1 MASPQNYVSVT
12 RRPPDIEDYIDMV
25 RRYRSWI
32 IGPMFVG
39 LVLSVVVAFM
49 WPDTY
54 ISQAVMRITP
64 QQIPENLVPS
74 AVSTQMQER
83 LSQMQQEILSRTSL
97 QELIQRPSLDLYK
110 RERQRLPL
118 EDIIQDMRN
127 KYIQIRMMDVPNSTG
142 DRRAAT
148 AFLIQFSYSD
158 RYKAQQV
165 VRELVTKFTEQNVT
179 VQRNQATL
187 TTSFLNDELKSS
199 KEDLDRLDGEITK
212 FKNENQGRLPEQL
225 PTNIQN
231 LQGPGW
237 NSTRSMRP
245 STATTRKRC
254 SRRALCRA

>member
-1 MASPQNYVSVT
+1 MASPQNYVSIT

-74 AVSTQMQER
+74 VVNTQMQER
-83 LSQMQQEILSRTSL
+83 LNQMQQEILSRTSL
-97 QELIQRPSLDLYK
+97 QELILKPSLDLYK

-127 KYIQIRMMDVPNSTG
+127 KYIKIQMMDTPNSSG
-142 DRRAAT
+142 
-148 AFLIQFSYSD
+148 
-158 RYKAQQV
+158 
-165 VRELVTKFTEQNVT
+165 
-179 VQRNQATL
+179 
-187 TTSFLNDELKSS
+187 
-199 KEDLDRLDGEITK
+199 
-212 FKNENQGRLPEQL
+212 
-225 PTNIQN
+225 
-231 LQGPGW
+231 
-237 NSTRSMRP
+237 
-245 STATTRKRC
+245 
-254 SRRALCRA
+254 